1 MLSVVVNM
9 CVQLYAIII
18 TNLYS
23 IAYII
28 TVSADPNYNVRLF
41 ILILV
46 IFVSALYKHLSY
58 IQTFV
63 IFIFLILKKSAK
75 IISQVPN
82 FQDKT
87 LNSYNS
93 SQW

>member
-18 TNLYS
+18 TSLYS

-28 TVSADPNYNVRLF
+28 TVSADRNYNVWLF
-41 ILILV
+41 ILVLA

-58 IQTFV
+58 TQTFV
-63 IFIFLILKKSAK
+63 IYTNICYIYK
-75 IISQVPN
+75 I
-82 FQDKT
+82 KH
-87 LNSYNS
+87 
-93 SQW
+93 